1 MLLIM
6 KMGSHKAING
16 SLSVFLGFDIA
27 CIALTVL
34 GGILPDLLDKIIAG
48 NNEWTLLR
56 VHRTITHWWLLWVI
70 ILYLCYSQTFPTIY
84 QVNTSE
90 IIWYLSFGSLLHI
103 ACDSLTKCGVPF
115 LNPFKQS
122 IGFRLFSVGSSEE
135 YALVAIL
142 SATFLYFGVGQ

>member
-1 MLLIM
+1 M

-27 CIALTVL
+27 GIALTVL
-34 GGILPDLLDKIIAG
+34 GGILPDLLDRIISG
-48 NNEWTLLR
+48 NNEWTFLR
-56 VHRTITHWWLLWVI
+56 VHRTITHWWLLWAVI
-70 ILYLCYSQTFPTIY
+70 LFMCYSEVFPTIF
-84 QVNTSE
+84 QINTSE

-103 ACDSLTKCGVPF
+103 ACDTLTKGGVPF
-115 LNPFKQS
+115 LNPFKQT
-122 IGFRLFSVGSSEE
+122 IGFRFFFTGSSEE